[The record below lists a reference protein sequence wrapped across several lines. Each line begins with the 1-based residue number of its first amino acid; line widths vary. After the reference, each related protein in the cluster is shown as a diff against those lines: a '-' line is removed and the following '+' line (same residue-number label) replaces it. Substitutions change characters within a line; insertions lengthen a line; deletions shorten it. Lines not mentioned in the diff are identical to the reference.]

1 MSIQSTKRSSTFA
14 FEIKAGAFTIK
25 TDVPEKLGGEDTAP
39 DPHQYL
45 EAALAGCTAITVQ
58 MYAKRKNIP
67 LDYSDV
73 SIKITSEGSS
83 NEILRVIKF
92 VGADLTEEHKKSL
105 LFIAD
110 KCPIHKLLSAGAKI
124 TTKLASS

>member
-1 MSIQSTKRSSTFA
+1 MSVESTKLLDTYA
-14 FEIKAGAFTIK
+14 FDIKAGNFTIK
-25 TDVPEKLGGEDTAP
+25 VDVPENLGGNDTAP

-83 NEILRVIKF
+83 NEILREIKF
-92 VGADLTEEHKKSL
+92 VGADLNEEHKKSL

-124 TTKLASS
+124 TTKLIED